1 MIGTTGH
8 RGSQKQEA
16 LESPEVGIRQIFTL
30 CWAQNQELYNSNTY
44 NILDNIR
51 QVAQLCSVQNPAKVS
66 CIGMSW
72 AGMGLDGVGYEH
84 LLRKRTFAGIS
95 LFEIL
100 SPTLSYHKLVPK
112 WKCAR
117 MSLAGTG

>member
-1 MIGTTGH
+1 MRKKLYGPASLLCNLAPGTKPYSMIGTTGH

-44 NILDNIR
+44 NILDDIR

-95 LFEIL
+95 HFLRF
-100 SPTLSYHKLVPK
+100 
-112 WKCAR
+112 
-117 MSLAGTG
+117 

>member
-44 NILDNIR
+44 NILDDIR
-51 QVAQLCSVQNPAKVS
+51 QVAQLCSKSSKVS

-72 AGMGLDGVGYEH
+72 AGMGLDGVVGYEH

-95 LFEIL
+95 LF
-100 SPTLSYHKLVPK
+100 
-112 WKCAR
+112 
-117 MSLAGTG
+117 

>member
-1 MIGTTGH
+1 MVGTSGH

-30 CWAQNQELYNSNTY
+30 CWAQNQEQYKTNTY

-84 LLRKRTFAGIS
+84 LLRMRTFAGIY
-95 LFEIL
+95 LFFLENL
-100 SPTLSYHKLVPK
+100 SPTLS
-112 WKCAR
+112 
-117 MSLAGTG
+117 

>member
-1 MIGTTGH
+1 MVGTSGH

-44 NILDNIR
+44 NILDNIW

-95 LFEIL
+95 IF
-100 SPTLSYHKLVPK
+100 S
-112 WKCAR
+112 R
-117 MSLAGTG
+117 F

>member
-8 RGSQKQEA
+8 QGSQKQEA

-51 QVAQLCSVQNPAKVS
+51 QVAQLCSVRNPAKVS

-72 AGMGLDGVGYEH
+72 AGMGWDMSTCYGSA
-84 LLRKRTFAGIS
+84 LLEGFPI
-95 LFEIL
+95 F
-100 SPTLSYHKLVPK
+100 
-112 WKCAR
+112 
-117 MSLAGTG
+117 

>member
-1 MIGTTGH
+1 MIGATGS
-8 RGSQKQEA
+8 RASQKQEA

-30 CWAQNQELYNSNTY
+30 CWAQNQELYNTNTY

-51 QVAQLCSVQNPAKVS
+51 QVAQLCSVRNPAKVS

-72 AGMGLDGVGYEH
+72 AGRGLDGVGYEH

-95 LFEIL
+95 HFLRF
-100 SPTLSYHKLVPK
+100 
-112 WKCAR
+112 
-117 MSLAGTG
+117 